1 MRLDETRVSRDAD
14 GNTILKLSCPVKD
27 DTGPVTELRF
37 RRMTAADL
45 LAVESAKT
53 EMTKSQSTISRL
65 TGLSIAA
72 VNQMDAYDFG
82 QANRI
87 VGNFLMRPRATGA

>member
-53 EMTKSQSTISRL
+53 EISRL